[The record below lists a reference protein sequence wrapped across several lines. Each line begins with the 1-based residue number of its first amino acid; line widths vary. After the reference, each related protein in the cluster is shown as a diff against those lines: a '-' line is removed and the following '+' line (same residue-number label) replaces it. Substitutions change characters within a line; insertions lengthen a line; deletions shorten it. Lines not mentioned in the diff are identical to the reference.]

1 MALAEQSAA
10 LIQLIALLEVEAED
24 TEADQG
30 PTHPALGSPWQTLGL
45 LFHASMPRNVMIQ
58 LNSIDSIDSMS

>member
-30 PTHPALGSPWQTLGL
+30 PTPPALGCPWQPLAALGATIPCL
-45 LFHASMPRNVMIQ
+45 ATKCD
-58 LNSIDSIDSMS
+58 DSLDSMS